1 MSLFSQLT
9 SAKQGQRTQ
18 TGITDYCSSGGKKTL
33 LNVLFNKI
41 VNTCRK
47 ADITFYL
54 EKKQNTGHTLGSMRW
69 EHNKSPLLF
78 IRPTYL
84 KYVYLIKV
92 VNLKINTSHKNQWH
106 QYIWNGSLK
115 KKKNI
120 STAALSTNPTSISV
134 TATAAEAAALQLLVV
149 IFCECIMS
157 GKMAPD
163 AFL

>member
-1 MSLFSQLT
+1 MQNRVRGLKQVSQ
-9 SAKQGQRTQ
+9 
-18 TGITDYCSSGGKKTL
+18 ITVVAGEKKTL

-41 VNTCRK
+41 VNTCHK
-47 ADITFYL
+47 ADRTFYL

-115 KKKNI
+115 KKHLNCSSVNKSYIHFSHSNSSRSS
-120 STAALSTNPTSISV
+120 STTTTSSN
-134 TATAAEAAALQLLVV
+134 LLWMYHVW
-149 IFCECIMS
+149 
-157 GKMAPD
+157 
-163 AFL
+163 

>member
-1 MSLFSQLT
+1 MQNRVRGLKQVSQIIVV
-9 SAKQGQRTQ
+9 AGE
-18 TGITDYCSSGGKKTL
+18 KTL

-41 VNTCRK
+41 VNTCHK
-47 ADITFYL
+47 ADRTFYL

>member
-1 MSLFSQLT
+1 MQNRVRGLKQVSQIIVV
-9 SAKQGQRTQ
+9 AGE
-18 TGITDYCSSGGKKTL
+18 KKTL

-41 VNTCRK
+41 VNTCHK
-47 ADITFYL
+47 ADRTFYL

-115 KKKNI
+115 KKHLNCSSVNKSYIHFSHSNSSRSS
-120 STAALSTNPTSISV
+120 STTTTSSN
-134 TATAAEAAALQLLVV
+134 LLWMYHVW
-149 IFCECIMS
+149 
-157 GKMAPD
+157 
-163 AFL
+163 

>member
-1 MSLFSQLT
+1 MQNRVRGLKQVSQIIVV
-9 SAKQGQRTQ
+9 AGK
-18 TGITDYCSSGGKKTL
+18 KKTL

-41 VNTCRK
+41 VNTCHK
-47 ADITFYL
+47 ADRTFYL

>member
-41 VNTCRK
+41 VNTCHK
-47 ADITFYL
+47 ADRTFYL

-115 KKKNI
+115 KKKHLNCSSVNKSYI
-120 STAALSTNPTSISV
+120 HFSHSNSSRSSSTTTTSSN
-134 TATAAEAAALQLLVV
+134 LLWMYHVW
-149 IFCECIMS
+149 
-157 GKMAPD
+157 
-163 AFL
+163 

>member
-1 MSLFSQLT
+1 MQNRVRGLKQVSQIIVV
-9 SAKQGQRTQ
+9 AGE
-18 TGITDYCSSGGKKTL
+18 KKTL

-41 VNTCRK
+41 VNTCHK
-47 ADITFYL
+47 ADRTFYL

-115 KKKNI
+115 KKKK
-120 STAALSTNPTSISV
+120 TSQ
-134 TATAAEAAALQLLVV
+134 LQLCQQILHP
-149 IFCECIMS
+149 FQS
-157 GKMAPD
+157 QQQQQKQQHYNY
-163 AFL
+163 

>member
-1 MSLFSQLT
+1 MQNRVRGLKQVSQ
-9 SAKQGQRTQ
+9 
-18 TGITDYCSSGGKKTL
+18 ITVVAGEKKTL

-41 VNTCRK
+41 VNTCHK
-47 ADITFYL
+47 ADRTFYL

-115 KKKNI
+115 KNKKHLNCSSVNKSYI
-120 STAALSTNPTSISV
+120 HFSHSNSSRSSSTTTTSSN
-134 TATAAEAAALQLLVV
+134 LLWMYHVW
-149 IFCECIMS
+149 
-157 GKMAPD
+157 
-163 AFL
+163 

>member
-18 TGITDYCSSGGKKTL
+18 TGITDYCSSGEKKTL

-41 VNTCRK
+41 VNTCHK
-47 ADITFYL
+47 ADRTFYL

-115 KKKNI
+115 KKKKHLNCSSVNKSYI
-120 STAALSTNPTSISV
+120 HFSHSNSSRSSSTTTTSSN
-134 TATAAEAAALQLLVV
+134 LLWMYHVW
-149 IFCECIMS
+149 
-157 GKMAPD
+157 
-163 AFL
+163 

>member
-1 MSLFSQLT
+1 MQNRVRGLKQVSQIIVV
-9 SAKQGQRTQ
+9 AGE
-18 TGITDYCSSGGKKTL
+18 KKTL

-41 VNTCRK
+41 VNTCHK
-47 ADITFYL
+47 ADRTFYL

>member
-18 TGITDYCSSGGKKTL
+18 TGITDYCSSGGKKKTL

-41 VNTCRK
+41 VNTCHK
-47 ADITFYL
+47 ADRTFYL

-115 KKKNI
+115 KKNI